1 MNEFSSFVKR
11 HDLKITD
18 GYSICQN
25 NWEAA
30 ALLPLLLHPQQ
41 SAEIC
46 YLPYWGRRLLLIAWR
61 GWLHLSLPAPS
72 PQPVKSLSWSQCTSA
87 ELCRAE
93 ALSTPLSPPTQYQN
107 LCLPLSQ
114 LPSLSFMVLLR
125 NTLLLQ
131 SFSTRS
137 VWQSVGVKPGL
148 YQSTVLKS
156 YLIKCYGND
165 FFFQRCGRF
174 AIFPKHT
181 YDLHEKQYYRKGIV
195 LYLSILWA
203 KTESQA
209 MGDAWEACIMSPHEP
224 MVSKKDGEINQFKS
238 YIYLYWTYN
247 HNTLKHVC
255 VAYINIVAGTWEML
269 RLCCLFLVPDRKL
282 VVCWSK

>member
-1 MNEFSSFVKR
+1 MSKQLRSSSFAAPASSSTAVSR
-11 HDLKITD
+11 DLL
-18 GYSICQN
+18 S
-25 NWEAA
+25 
-30 ALLPLLLHPQQ
+30 ALLGTKATAHCLERMVALEPSRTLAPACKISVMVPVH
-41 SAEIC
+41 I
-46 YLPYWGRRLLLIAWR
+46 GRAL
-61 GWLHLSLPAPS
+61 
-72 PQPVKSLSWSQCTSA
+72 QSWSS
-87 ELCRAE
+87 
-93 ALSTPLSPPTQYQN
+93 SYPPPPPRYQN